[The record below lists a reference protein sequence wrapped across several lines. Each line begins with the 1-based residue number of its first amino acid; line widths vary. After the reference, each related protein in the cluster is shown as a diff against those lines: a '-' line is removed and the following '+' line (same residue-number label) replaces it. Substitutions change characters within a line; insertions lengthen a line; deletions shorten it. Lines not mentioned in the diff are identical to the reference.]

1 VLSAKADKQAYAA
14 GQHPVLT
21 IGIANK
27 GRVACTRDV
36 GQPAREIRVAS
47 GADRVWSSDDC
58 STGGASMVVTL
69 QPGAA
74 PMTFS
79 VTWSRKRSVPGCRAG
94 QPNAAAG
101 TYRVTGRFGDLTSTG
116 DTFTLG

>member
-1 VLSAKADKQAYAA
+1 
-14 GQHPVLT
+14 VLT

-36 GQPAREIRVAS
+36 GQPAREIRVTS

-58 STGGASMVVTL
+58 STGGSANVVTL

-74 PMTFS
+74 PLTFS
-79 VTWSRKRSVPGCRAG
+79 VTWARKRSVPGCKPG
-94 QPNAAAG
+94 QRDVAPG
-101 TYRVTGRFGDLTSTG
+101 TYRLVGRFGDLTSSG